1 MHKNNQKS
9 LVYFFILIISFYL
22 FFVRSNSFSSIK
34 FIIVKITAV
43 PIKLLSFPLKE
54 AKKILYYNR
63 THSEY
68 VRLRKEVDVLKARMI
83 GLEEVIKENSRLEKL
98 LDFKRR
104 VVYSS
109 VAARVIGRN
118 PSYWNSSMIIDKGEK
133 DGIQLGMPVVNASGV
148 VGKIAEIDKDTSNV
162 VLLTDP
168 NFSVAALI
176 KRPRENGLISGTLQG
191 VCRLSYINSNADIR
205 VGDKVITSKL
215 SSSFPEGL
223 FIGEIIQINE
233 DQKSPSLECFIKP
246 AVSFSQIEEVIVIM
260 H

>member
-9 LVYFFILIISFYL
+9 LVYFLVLIVSFYL
-22 FFVRSNSFSSIK
+22 FFLRSDSFSSIK
-34 FIIVKITAV
+34 FAIVKITTG

-54 AKKILYYNR
+54 TKKILYYHR

-83 GLEEVIKENSRLEKL
+83 GLEEVIKENSRLENL
-98 LDFKRR
+98 LDFKRK

-109 VAARVIGRN
+109 VAARVIGRD

-133 DGIQLGMPVVNASGV
+133 DGIKLGMPVVNASGV
-148 VGKIAEIDKDTSNV
+148 VGKVAEIGKGTSKV

-168 NFSVAALI
+168 YFSVAALI

-191 VCRLSYINSNADIR
+191 ACRLRYINSNADIR
-205 VGDKVITSKL
+205 VGDRVITSKL

-223 FIGEIIQINE
+223 LIGEIVQINE
-233 DQKSPSLECFIKP
+233 DQKRPSLECFIRP
-246 AVSFSQIEEVIVIM
+246 AVSFSQIEEVLVIM
-260 H
+260 Q